1 MIQPEPGKG
10 KSMGGNIQL
19 PWKTGK
25 RPLMLA
31 PMQGITNCAL
41 RSLFS
46 ERYAPDVVFTE
57 YVLVRSGVKKPVAK
71 TDCQEVMSSGVKD
84 IPLVVQLIGS
94 DTKALIAAAKIVQDL
109 GAEHININLGCPY
122 GRMAGNAAGGSLL
135 QEPDR
140 LAGILSSLRPHVQG
154 SFSVKVRSGL
164 EDSSELSS
172 LLDLFK
178 DSGVDFIIV
187 HPRTVVQKYGGS
199 ADHRVTAAAVTR
211 LSLPVIANGDIF
223 TAEDGQRIFEQ
234 TGAAGLMLGRGAIG
248 DPFLFERIRGR
259 YDSVS
264 TPEKRGRELQEYLLA
279 LLERYKELFCGDQQV
294 LWKMK
299 EVVAQIKDP
308 AYRKTV
314 RQLLKSK
321 RIDRFIDLLDGFLR

>member
-1 MIQPEPGKG
+1 
-10 KSMGGNIQL
+10 MGEHIQL
-19 PWKTGK
+19 PWKSGD

-31 PMQGITNCAL
+31 PMQGITNRAL
-41 RSLFS
+41 RSLFI

-71 TDCQEVMSSGVKD
+71 TDCQEVMSSGVKN
-84 IPLVVQLIGS
+84 IPLVVQLIGC

-164 EDSSELSS
+164 EDSSELSA
-172 LLDLFK
+172 LLDLFE
-178 DSGVDFIIV
+178 DSGLDFIII
-187 HPRTVVQKYGGS
+187 HPRTVVQKYGGT
-199 ADHRVTAAAVTR
+199 ADHRVTAEAVTR

-223 TAEDGQRIFEQ
+223 TSEDAQRVFEQ

-248 DPFLFERIRGR
+248 DPFLFDRIRGR
-259 YDSVS
+259 YDAVS
-264 TPEKRGRELQEYLLA
+264 SPERRSHELQEYLLA
-279 LLERYKELFCGDQQV
+279 LLGRYTELFCGDQQV
-294 LWKMK
+294 LWKLK
-299 EVVAQIKDP
+299 EVVGQIRDP
-308 AYRKTV
+308 GCRKTV

-321 RIDRFIDLLDGFLR
+321 RIDRFVELLDGFI

>member
-1 MIQPEPGKG
+1 
-10 KSMGGNIQL
+10 MGEHIQL
-19 PWKTGK
+19 PWKSGD

-31 PMQGITNCAL
+31 PMQGITNRAL
-41 RSLFS
+41 RSLFI

-71 TDCQEVMSSGVKD
+71 TDCQEVMSSGVKN

-109 GAEHININLGCPY
+109 GAKHININLGCPY
-122 GRMAGNAAGGSLL
+122 GRMANKTAGGALL
-135 QEPDR
+135 REPSR
-140 LAGILSSLRPHVQG
+140 LAGILSNLRPHIQG

-172 LLDLFK
+172 LLDLFE

-187 HPRTVVQKYGGS
+187 HPRTVVQQYGGI

-211 LSLPVIANGDIF
+211 LSLPIIANGDIF
-223 TAEDGQRIFEQ
+223 TAEDGQRVFEE
-234 TGAAGLMLGRGAIG
+234 TGAAGLMLGRGAIA

-259 YDSVS
+259 YDAVS
-264 TPEKRGRELQEYLLA
+264 SPEMRSQELQEYLRA
-279 LLERYKELFCGDQQV
+279 LLGRYTELFCGDQQV

-299 EVVAQIKDP
+299 EVVAQIQDP

-321 RIDRFIDLLDGFLR
+321 RIDRFVELLDGFI